1 MRRLTILS
9 GGAAQGLVTALTSRF
24 TAETGA
30 EIEATYGAV
39 GAMRAKLIGGTPV
52 DLLILTAT
60 LIEELTRSGHV
71 RAGSGHRIGS
81 VETAIAVRSGA
92 LPVAIGNRAELS
104 AALSAA
110 DAIYFPDPELAT
122 AGIHF
127 TKVLDALGMRE
138 ALAGRLKTFPNGN
151 AAMQAM
157 AAAGGQP
164 IGCTQATEIIATPG
178 VALVGP
184 LPGEFRLAT
193 VYTCG
198 VTACAREPELAAHMA
213 ALLTAP
219 EDAENRCSRFGFDLR
234 CS

>member
-1 MRRLTILS
+1 MRRLAILS
-9 GGAAQGLVTALTSRF
+9 GGAAQGLITALTPRF

-30 EIEATYGAV
+30 AIEATYGAV
-39 GAMRAKLIGGTPV
+39 GAMRAQLLGGAPA

-60 LIEELTRSGHV
+60 LIEELTRSGDV
-71 RAGSGHRIGS
+71 TAGSARHIGL

-92 LPVAIGNRAELS
+92 PPAAIGNRAELS

-110 DAIYFPDPELAT
+110 DALYFPDPKLAT

-138 ALAGRLKTFPNGN
+138 ALAGRFKTFPNGN
-151 AAMQAM
+151 AAMRAM

-164 IGCTQATEIIATPG
+164 LGCTQATEIIATPG

-198 VTACAREPELAAHMA
+198 LTAGAAEPQLATHLA

-219 EDAENRCSRFGFDLR
+219 EDAENRRRFGFDSQR
-234 CS
+234 S